1 MRVQFSSLAN
11 LWSKLRREAL
21 GNSQNF
27 FGQFARH
34 RESCREHLLSPK
46 MSTTDLNAI
55 SKDRDER
62 FVRLFAHSEPSL
74 RLFLR
79 SLLPTWEDTDE
90 VLQETSLVLWRKFD
104 SFSEGTDFLR
114 WACMVARFEA
124 LKYRRGKA
132 RDRHVFSED
141 MMELLAEEAVE
152 ELPDL
157 ERERKALEVCL
168 ERLGARERSW
178 VENVYGSNLHIRD
191 VAERSGRSAG
201 SLYKALHRIRLGL
214 LECVSRS
221 LPASEPA

>member
-1 MRVQFSSLAN
+1 
-11 LWSKLRREAL
+11 
-21 GNSQNF
+21 
-27 FGQFARH
+27 
-34 RESCREHLLSPK
+34 
-46 MSTTDLNAI
+46 MSTPAPQFI
-55 SKDRDER
+55 PKDRDER
-62 FVRLFAHSEPSL
+62 FVKLFAQSEPSL

-79 SLLPTWEDTDE
+79 SLLPSWEDTDE

-104 SFSEGTDFLR
+104 SFTEGTEFLR

-132 RDRHVFSED
+132 RDRHVFSQD
-141 MMELLAEEAVE
+141 IMELIAEEAVE

-168 ERLGARERSW
+168 QRLGARERSW
-178 VENVYGSNLHIRD
+178 VESVYGSNLHIRE

-201 SLYKALHRIRLGL
+201 SLYKALHRVRLGL

-221 LPASEPA
+221 LQSTELA